1 MREATIFR
9 KPKLT
14 VFLWLCGV
22 LALPTPGPGQQAA
35 PNPLAAVLAENLQQK
50 LERIAADFDG
60 VLGVAVQDLQSGQAF
75 QAQADAVF
83 PQASSIKIPIL
94 VELHRQAQ
102 QGRIHLRE
110 RIELRRNQM
119 TGGSGVLQRFGDGTS
134 ALALRDLAVL
144 MIVLSDNTAT
154 NILIERLGMDSV
166 NALLRDSGLTHTRL
180 QRRMMDAEAGRAS
193 RENLSTPREMTE
205 LLARLYHGRLLDAE
219 HTAQVLEVLSYP
231 KPSPLRTGLPAHIP
245 LANKP
250 GGIPGVRCDS
260 GLVLLEQRPY
270 VISVMTTYAADD
282 ETAERTIAEI
292 SRLVYSYFE
301 RLASAN
307 HFGARQR

>member
-1 MREATIFR
+1 MREATIFQ
-9 KPKLT
+9 KPKLA
-14 VFLWLCGV
+14 FLLWLCGV
-22 LALPTPGPGQQAA
+22 LALPTPGPGQQAT
-35 PNPLAAVLAENLQQK
+35 PNPLTAILAEKLQQK

-60 VLGVAVQDLQSGQAF
+60 VLGVAVQDLRSGQTF
-75 QAQADAVF
+75 RVQADVVF

-94 VELHRQAQ
+94 IELYRQAQ

-110 RIELRRNQM
+110 RIELRQSQM
-119 TGGSGVLQRFGDGTS
+119 IGGSGVLQRFGDGTS
-134 ALALRDLAVL
+134 ALALRDLAML

-154 NILIERLGMDSV
+154 NLLIDRLGMDSV
-166 NALLRDSGLTHTRL
+166 NALLRDNGMTNSRL
-180 QRRMMDAEAGRAS
+180 QRRMMDVDAGRAS

-205 LLARLYHGRLLDAE
+205 LLERLYRGRLLDAE

-250 GGIPGVRCDS
+250 GSIPGVRCDS

-270 VISVMTTYAADD
+270 AISVMTTYAADE
-282 ETAERTIAEI
+282 ETAQRTIAEI
-292 SRLVYSYFE
+292 SRLVFSYFE